1 MQFSFPIAW
10 FARTS
15 FSIKF
20 QVLVSMTDN
29 FFMMCELT
37 ITDCLE
43 ISIPNVVSLSSKA
56 KARPT

>member
-10 FARTS
+10 FVLTT
-15 FSIKF
+15 FSIKL

-29 FFMMCELT
+29 FFMMCELI

-43 ISIPNVVSLSSKA
+43 ISNPLFDILLK
-56 KARPT
+56 KWK